1 MLDLEPDNMGPMEGP
16 NSTIDRLQAEFA
28 EANKE
33 IERLREALNGI
44 VGINP
49 FTSKGA
55 EIMQE
60 RAKQALKE
68 QG

>member
-1 MLDLEPDNMGPMEGP
+1 MIKNGWTERIAELE
-16 NSTIDRLQAEFA
+16 AELA
-28 EANKE
+28 EKDEE
-33 IERLREALNGI
+33 IERLREALKGI

-60 RAKQALKE
+60 RARQALKE
-68 QG
+68 QR